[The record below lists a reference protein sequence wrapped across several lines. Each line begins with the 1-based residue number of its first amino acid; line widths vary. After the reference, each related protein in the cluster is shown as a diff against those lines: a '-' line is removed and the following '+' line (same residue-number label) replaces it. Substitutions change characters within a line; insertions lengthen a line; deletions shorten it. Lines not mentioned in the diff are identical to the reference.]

1 MSSLASAICSRLG
14 AIRLLLVDSG
24 RCDIRQRI
32 RLNVNKDDILFA
44 LKTAKSETREN
55 VGKSRNL

>member
-1 MSSLASAICSRLG
+1 MSSLASEICSRLG

-24 RCDIRQRI
+24 RCDIHQRI

-44 LKTAKSETREN
+44 LKTAKIETRETI
-55 VGKSRNL
+55 KKRR